1 MSDSG
6 HGVPEEIRGK
16 IFEPF
21 FTTKGPGK
29 GTGLGLAV
37 VHGVVK
43 QCGGYID
50 VFSTSGGTSF
60 ELLFPVASGRPTAA
74 AAETGSPVRLGY
86 ETLLLVEDNDAVRNI
101 TRIALESQGFQV
113 LEACNGS
120 EAIPLLDQY
129 SGTVRLLIT
138 DVVMPGMGGREP
150 VGLLRERGSDLQVL
164 YISGH
169 TDNEIVL
176 DNVRDTFLQK
186 PFTPVVLAKKVRAVL
201 DEKK

>member
-1 MSDSG
+1 M
-6 HGVPEEIRGK
+6 
-16 IFEPF
+16 
-21 FTTKGPGK
+21 
-29 GTGLGLAV
+29 
-37 VHGVVK
+37 HGVVK
-43 QCGGYID
+43 QCGGYIE
-50 VFSTSGGTSF
+50 VFGTSEGTSF
-60 ELLFPVASGRPTAA
+60 ELLFAVASGRPTAA
-74 AAETGSPVRLGY
+74 AAETGNPVRLGY

-138 DVVMPGMGGREP
+138 DVVMPGMGGREL
-150 VGLLRERGSDLQVL
+150 VGLLRARGSDLQVL

>member
-74 AAETGSPVRLGY
+74 AAETGSPVRLGS

-120 EAIPLLDQY
+120 EAIQLLDQY
-129 SGTVRLLIT
+129 SGMVRLLIT
-138 DVVMPGMGGREP
+138 DVVMPRRGGREL
-150 VGLLRERGSDLQVL
+150 VGLLRAHGSDLQVL

>member
-1 MSDSG
+1 M
-6 HGVPEEIRGK
+6 
-16 IFEPF
+16 
-21 FTTKGPGK
+21 
-29 GTGLGLAV
+29 
-37 VHGVVK
+37 
-43 QCGGYID
+43 
-50 VFSTSGGTSF
+50 
-60 ELLFPVASGRPTAA
+60 ASGRPTAA
-74 AAETGSPVRLGY
+74 AAETGNPVRLGY

-138 DVVMPGMGGREP
+138 DVVMPGMGGREL
-150 VGLLRERGSDLQVL
+150 VGLLRARGSDLQVL
-164 YISGH
+164 CISGH

>member
-74 AAETGSPVRLGY
+74 AAETGSPVRLGS

-120 EAIPLLDQY
+120 EAIQLLDQY
-129 SGTVRLLIT
+129 SGMVRLLIT
-138 DVVMPGMGGREP
+138 DVVMPGMGGREL
-150 VGLLRERGSDLQVL
+150 VGLLRARGSDLQVL